1 MARRRAQAM
10 AEFALVVAAFVVL
23 TSSAVAIAPAISAR
37 NEALAVASELL
48 DRSTRYVP
56 PDPAN
61 RFPNDVTIADQL
73 GPLCKQLTLVGREL
87 LEADGQKV
95 VLPSSSTLTSWG
107 SNPGASW
114 CKSSSTLSAT
124 RTLTIDVRPI
134 SASGALISDPGY
146 KMTTAERAYRWS
158 SSGAPIYAANGQQA
172 TYDPGRVYYQIC
184 VGVYWTSASPV
195 IYAVTE
201 RPGVLQW
208 LPLGTDGSIFK
219 FVSCSGGTLSVYRGS

>member
-134 SASGALISDPGY
+134 SASA
-146 KMTTAERAYRWS
+146 
-158 SSGAPIYAANGQQA
+158 
-172 TYDPGRVYYQIC
+172 
-184 VGVYWTSASPV
+184 
-195 IYAVTE
+195 
-201 RPGVLQW
+201 
-208 LPLGTDGSIFK
+208 
-219 FVSCSGGTLSVYRGS
+219 